1 MRKNLCFIAILL
13 TCACSVKENR
23 SECPCELVVRSEE
36 VLKTEG
42 SVLVSVIQEDAVVK
56 QGMMS
61 REDFE
66 AGRCRLTVP
75 RKPSTVTVFSGITDM
90 NILNGRWLDIR
101 FEHQC
106 DELYSCSEFAP
117 IDGEIY
123 DCVVTAHKNFVRLY
137 LTIIGMPEGAEAEV
151 RGSVQGYDIID
162 HTPFQGSFAC
172 TPVFD
177 EKGAGYCVRLPRQTD
192 DDLTLDIIQPGKTT
206 RQIAIGDMISASG
219 YRYDDPDLLDISITV
234 DLSKSNVVVTVA
246 DWTIEGYKLIEY

>member
-1 MRKNLCFIAILL
+1 MRKSLCFIAILL
-13 TCACSVKENR
+13 TYACSVKENR

-36 VLKTEG
+36 ALKTEG

-75 RKPSTVTVFSGITDM
+75 RKPSTITVFSGITDM
-90 NILNGRWLDIR
+90 NTLSGRWLDIM

-106 DELYSCSEFAP
+106 DELYSCREFAP
-117 IDGEIY
+117 IKGETY
-123 DCVVTAHKNFVRLY
+123 DCVVTTHKNFVRLY
-137 LTIIGMPEGAEAEV
+137 LTIIGMPEGAQAAV
-151 RGSVQGYDIID
+151 RGSVQGYDIMD
-162 HTPFQGSFAC
+162 QSPFQGNFSCSA
-172 TPVFD
+172 PGV
-177 EKGAGYCVRLPRQTD
+177 ENGVEYCIRLPRQTD
-192 DDLTLDIIQPGKTT
+192 DGLMLDIMQPGKTT

-234 DLSKSNVVVTVA
+234 DLSKSSVAVTVA
-246 DWTIEGYKLIEY
+246 DWTIEGYTQIEY